1 MELELRRKL
10 FRLIAGVLFVD
21 RRLDAAEDVFL
32 ARLCAELELSQ
43 AERQTLKP
51 VADSNEATRAMRAL
65 PEGVRRD
72 AFERVIDAAV
82 VDVVVGAAERR
93 YLMAVGEAIGMTDEQ
108 VEAVLTDRGL
118 SMPPSSA
125 ERAPPPPRPRL
136 DTAAITRV
144 ADVMTPDPMVV
155 EPEVT
160 VEGAYG
166 TMKSLG
172 FRHLPVVRAGELV
185 GIISTNDIGRLGATV
200 PEILAREVG
209 TVMTPNPFTIQPE
222 EPIEKAAATMALRKV
237 SCLPVLS
244 GGALVGIV
252 TTYDLLDAL
261 ARRLRTGK

>member
-1 MELELRRKL
+1 MDLELRRKL

-65 PEGVRRD
+65 PGTVRSE

-82 VDVVVGAAERR
+82 ADVVVGAAERR
-93 YLMAVGEAIGMTDEQ
+93 YLIAVGEAIGMTGEQ
-108 VEAVLTDRGL
+108 VEARLTERGL
-118 SMPPSSA
+118 SLPPPGG
-125 ERAPPPPRPRL
+125 EPPPPRPKL
-136 DTAAITRV
+136 DTGAITRV

-172 FRHLPVVRAGELV
+172 FRHLPVVRAGKLV
-185 GIISTNDIGRLGATV
+185 GIISTNDIGRLGAMV

-237 SCLPVLS
+237 SCLPVMS

-261 ARRLRTGK
+261 ARRLKTGK

>member
-1 MELELRRKL
+1 MDLELRRKL

-43 AERQTLKP
+43 GERQTLKP
-51 VADSNEATRAMRAL
+51 VADPSEATRAMRAL
-65 PEGVRRD
+65 PETVRAE

-82 VDVVVGAAERR
+82 ADVVVAAAERR
-93 YLMAVGEAIGMTDEQ
+93 YLMAVGEAIGMTGEQ
-108 VEAVLTDRGL
+108 VEARLGERGL
-118 SMPPSSA
+118 SMPPPSA
-125 ERAPPPPRPRL
+125 GPPRPKMA
-136 DTAAITRV
+136 TGAITCV

-172 FRHLPVVRAGELV
+172 FRHLPVVRAGKLV
-185 GIISTNDIGRLGATV
+185 GIISTNDIGRLGAMV

-237 SCLPVLS
+237 SCLPVMS

-261 ARRLRTGK
+261 ARRLKTGK